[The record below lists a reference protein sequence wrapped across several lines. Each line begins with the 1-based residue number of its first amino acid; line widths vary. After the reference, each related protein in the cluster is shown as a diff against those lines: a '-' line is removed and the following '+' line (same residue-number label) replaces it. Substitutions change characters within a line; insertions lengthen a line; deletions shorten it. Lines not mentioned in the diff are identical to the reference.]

1 MAGLVDYWLHRR
13 TRIEATSGTKESLLH
28 ALQLGE
34 AGIATVAGLF
44 FDINSLILLIM
55 IVAFLAHEASALW
68 DSSYAIGRRYVGAL
82 EQHVH
87 SFLELLPLMA
97 VSFVTLLSWQ
107 QFLALFGMGEEPPRF
122 EIRLKQHPLS
132 SPYLFSLISAIAVLV
147 IVPYAEEFWRCI
159 RTKALR
165 DKEQGEEKLR
175 ALSEELQKRENE
187 PRAGT
192 TPPEQRQR
200 KAGITVLLVDDH
212 AMVRQGLR
220 SVMEAFPDIEI
231 VGEASNGNEA
241 VKLVERRRPAV
252 VLMDIN
258 MPKLNGIEATARIKT
273 EHPNVAII
281 GLSVNTE
288 AGNQEAMKK
297 AGATMLLPKEAVV
310 DELYNAI
317 LSVSS

>member
-1 MAGLVDYWLHRR
+1 MRDLLPPVHERD
-13 TRIEATSGTKESLLH
+13 SSESELPPLPGFVG
-28 ALQLGE
+28 AAAMMFL
-34 AGIATVAGLF
+34 GIAMWKMLLSKRKPFPAYYLTPQQRGLLMKVIARGEENRWDF
-44 FDINSLILLIM
+44 SFDEDFMFKLLPALKAIALAKRVPGGM
-55 IVAFLAHEASALW
+55 LSPFLLSAT
-68 DSSYAIGRRYVGAL
+68 AIGL
-82 EQHVH
+82 
-87 SFLELLPLMA
+87 
-97 VSFVTLLSWQ
+97 LLS
-107 QFLALFGMGEEPPRF
+107 R
-122 EIRLKQHPLS
+122 RVS
-132 SPYLFSLISAIAVLV
+132 NISAV
-147 IVPYAEEFWRCI
+147 Y
-159 RTKALR
+159 TKALQ
-165 DKEQGEEKLR
+165 DKEQSEEKRR
-175 ALSEELQKRENE
+175 ALSEELQKRVNE
-187 PRAGT
+187 QTAG
-192 TPPEQRQR
+192 QR

-220 SVMEAFPDIEI
+220 SVMEAFPNIEI

>member
-1 MAGLVDYWLHRR
+1 MMFL
-13 TRIEATSGTKESLLH
+13 
-28 ALQLGE
+28 
-34 AGIATVAGLF
+34 GIAMWKMLLSKRKPFPAYYLTPEQRGLLMKVIARGEEKRWDF
-44 FDINSLILLIM
+44 SFDEDFMFKLLPALKAVVFAQRVPGGM
-55 IVAFLAHEASALW
+55 FSAFLLSAT
-68 DSSYAIGRRYVGAL
+68 AISFFFSRRI
-82 EQHVH
+82 
-87 SFLELLPLMA
+87 SN
-97 VSFVTLLSWQ
+97 
-107 QFLALFGMGEEPPRF
+107 
-122 EIRLKQHPLS
+122 
-132 SPYLFSLISAIAVLV
+132 ISAV
-147 IVPYAEEFWRCI
+147 Y
-159 RTKALR
+159 TKALR
-165 DKEQGEEKLR
+165 DKEQSEAKPR
-175 ALSEELQKRENE
+175 AVSAQLQKRVNE
-187 PRAGT
+187 QTTGT
-192 TPPEQRQR
+192 APPQ

-220 SVMEAFPDIEI
+220 SVMEAFPNIEI